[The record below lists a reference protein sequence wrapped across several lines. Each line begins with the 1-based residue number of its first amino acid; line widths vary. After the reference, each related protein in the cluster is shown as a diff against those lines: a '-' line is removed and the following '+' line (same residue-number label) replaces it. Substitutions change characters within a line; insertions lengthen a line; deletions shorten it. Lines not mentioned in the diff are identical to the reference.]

1 MPAMEQQDSV
11 PRGILF
17 MIAATL
23 FLAVS
28 NALAKWLVATYP
40 VGEVM
45 FIRSFS
51 SLAACSLFVLPVTG
65 LAVFTTQRKRE
76 HIGRGLSQSISQTFT
91 VIALSL
97 MPLAGATAIG
107 FSAPLWGALL
117 SIVWLKERAGVV
129 RWSVLL
135 CGFFG
140 VLIVTNP
147 GTDSLQIGALFALAN
162 AIMYGSVTVA
172 VRGMTKTES
181 ANTLLM
187 WQMAT
192 MATVH
197 VFLLFFGMI
206 WPSPFDALLLIG
218 GGVANAIAQYFWTRA
233 LQLAPATAVSPF
245 YYFLL
250 VWALIIGYSVWGDI
264 PTLGLISGSIVVVA
278 SGLFLLWHEARPR
291 APAGKSAAVNAAS
304 AGKLSAI
311 IVAGMLLLGASPK
324 PAAAQD
330 ERITEV
336 LLLYAT
342 ARYEEALP
350 KLLVLGE
357 EGDLVAQTRLGEM
370 YLRGEG
376 VAIDH
381 RQALRWLTLAA
392 QQNSP
397 EALMDLAAMHRDGLG
412 TRKDNRAAL
421 FWLERAADLDVSEAY
436 GAIGELYL
444 TGGDEQPNYAAAIV
458 WFTRGAEKYDP
469 DSFFALGVCHLLGLG
484 VERNDVAAM
493 MWFDL
498 AQRSALDQVYVTSVK
513 AFLSLRER
521 LMPVDISLANT
532 ATREWIDSHGLK
544 PVRDVFFE

>member
-1 MPAMEQQDSV
+1 METAAVGKAGGRHARDGAADFV

-206 WPSPFDALLLIG
+206 SAVSLRRASADRWRCGKRDRPVFLDAS
-218 GGVANAIAQYFWTRA
+218 AATRA
-233 LQLAPATAVSPF
+233 GHGGLAI
-245 YYFLL
+245 LL
-250 VWALIIGYSVWGDI
+250 FPVG
-264 PTLGLISGSIVVVA
+264 LGA
-278 SGLFLLWHEARPR
+278 DHW
-291 APAGKSAAVNAAS
+291 
-304 AGKLSAI
+304 
-311 IVAGMLLLGASPK
+311 LLGVGRHPDAGIDLRLDRRRGIRFVSALARS
-324 PAAAQD
+324 PAA
-330 ERITEV
+330 R
-336 LLLYAT
+336 
-342 ARYEEALP
+342 
-350 KLLVLGE
+350 
-357 EGDLVAQTRLGEM
+357 TR
-370 YLRGEG
+370 R
-376 VAIDH
+376 
-381 RQALRWLTLAA
+381 
-392 QQNSP
+392 
-397 EALMDLAAMHRDGLG
+397 
-412 TRKDNRAAL
+412 
-421 FWLERAADLDVSEAY
+421 
-436 GAIGELYL
+436 
-444 TGGDEQPNYAAAIV
+444 
-458 WFTRGAEKYDP
+458 
-469 DSFFALGVCHLLGLG
+469 
-484 VERNDVAAM
+484 
-493 MWFDL
+493 
-498 AQRSALDQVYVTSVK
+498 
-513 AFLSLRER
+513 
-521 LMPVDISLANT
+521 
-532 ATREWIDSHGLK
+532 
-544 PVRDVFFE
+544 